1 MIIAEIDYN
10 YHTYPILF
18 KGDRSMKKMVYLFV
32 VVFISMHFICAED
45 ASTPGAFKKELPTL
59 HCLGVRWSIKG
70 DKNKNA
76 VINVQY
82 RKKGASQ
89 WREGFPLFRTLP
101 NPHRSN
107 RSKLHTV
114 SGGWMFAGSI
124 VDLEPDTEYEMKCS
138 LEDPDGGKAEKTVTM
153 KTWKEPTQP
162 KGMKVL
168 HVVPGSGGGAGTEKD
183 PIKGLAH
190 TQNVAKPGTL
200 FLLHKGTYGG
210 MGIKKSGKPG
220 KPIIYR
226 AAGDGDVVLDGK
238 KGRHLI
244 NAYKKDYIW
253 LEDLHLKGAG
263 YAIAAN
269 LCSNWLIRRCHF
281 SKMTKGFNSEKGGE
295 NRSRHHFITDN
306 IFIGPTKWPRTR
318 GIESYSAIKM
328 SGAGHVVA
336 YNIMRNLGDGI
347 HGTGH
352 GNMSASDYHN
362 NDISICTDDGLET
375 DYANFNI
382 RVFRN
387 RILNVAHGIT
397 AQPSKGGP
405 VYIYR
410 NFLYNVHPGFSPFK
424 LNNHTTGVLIFHNTS
439 FKKNSAF
446 NIKPASETVTNIF
459 TRNNLFIG
467 RGGRGLDVGTPNMR
481 HCDFDNDGYGGYGS
495 FARWNRRH
503 TYKTMEDAKKDGK
516 IYYRNG
522 AIKIDPKTCFKS
534 GLTVPEDP
542 NKAFTGDEVDG
553 RLSKESDA
561 LDKGVR
567 MPGFNDFYTGKAP
580 DLGCY
585 EYGKPVPHY
594 GPRPK
599 GFSIRDEILKYATE
613 PSAPAAGTEKTTTE
627 HKPAP
632 EKKLSPKQAAAAKTE
647 RYVKSR
653 ISLARTY
660 MANKRN
666 KKATKIL
673 EELIE
678 KHPEHILIGDAKEM
692 LKKIK

>member
-1 MIIAEIDYN
+1 
-10 YHTYPILF
+10 
-18 KGDRSMKKMVYLFV
+18 MKKLFCLFIALFV
-32 VVFISMHFICAED
+32 FVHVISAED
-45 ASTPGAFKKELPTL
+45 ASTPGTLKKELPTL

-70 DKNKNA
+70 DQNKNA
-76 VINVQY
+76 VITVQY
-82 RKKGASQ
+82 RKKGDAD
-89 WREGFPLFRTLP
+89 WRDGFPLFRTMP
-101 NPHRSN
+101 NPHGSN
-107 RSKLHTV
+107 RSKPHTV

-138 LEDPDGGKAEKTVTM
+138 LKDPDGGEAEKTVSM
-153 KTWKEPTQP
+153 KTWKEPVQP
-162 KGMKVL
+162 EKINIL

-190 TQNVAKPGTL
+190 TQNIAKPGTL

-210 MGIKKSGKPG
+210 MGVKKSGKHG

-226 AAGDGDVVLDGK
+226 AAGDGDVILDGK

-244 NAYKKDYIW
+244 NAYKKDHIW
-253 LEDLHLKGAG
+253 LEDLTLTGAG

-281 SKMTKGFNSEKGGE
+281 SKMTKGFNAEKGGE
-295 NRSRHHFITDN
+295 GRSRHHFITDN
-306 IFIGPTKWPRTR
+306 VFIGPTKWPRTR
-318 GIESYSAIKM
+318 GIESFSAIKM

-336 YNIMRNLGDGI
+336 YNIFQNLGDGI

-362 NDISICTDDGLET
+362 NDISICTDDGMET

-382 RVFRN
+382 RVFNN

-397 AQPSKGGP
+397 AQPCKGGP

-439 FKKNSAF
+439 FKKGSAF

-467 RGGRGLDVGTPNMR
+467 KGGKGLDVGTPNMR

-495 FARWNRRH
+495 FARWNRSH
-503 TYKTMEDAKKDGK
+503 NYKTMEDAKKAGK
-516 IYYRNG
+516 IYSKYG
-522 AIKIDPKTCFKS
+522 AIKVDPKTCFNS
-534 GLTVPEDP
+534 GLMVSDDP
-542 NKAFTGDEVDG
+542 NKAFKGAEVDG
-553 RLSKESDA
+553 RLSKNSDA
-561 LDKGVR
+561 IDKGVPL
-567 MPGFNDFYTGKAP
+567 PGFNDSFTGKAP

-585 EYGKPVPHY
+585 EYGKSAPHY

-599 GFSIRDEILKYATE
+599 DFSLRDEILKYS
-613 PSAPAAGTEKTTTE
+613 SASSTSGSAGKKAIADKTTD
-627 HKPAP
+627 KAP
-632 EKKLSPKQAAAAKTE
+632 VKKLSPEESTAKKTE
-647 RYVKSR
+647 AYVKSR
-653 ISLARTY
+653 LSLAKTY
-660 MANKRN
+660 IANKRN
-666 KKATKIL
+666 KKAREIL
-673 EELIE
+673 EKLIE
-678 KHPEHILIGDAKEM
+678 KHPEHVMIGDAKEM
-692 LKKIK
+692 LNGLK